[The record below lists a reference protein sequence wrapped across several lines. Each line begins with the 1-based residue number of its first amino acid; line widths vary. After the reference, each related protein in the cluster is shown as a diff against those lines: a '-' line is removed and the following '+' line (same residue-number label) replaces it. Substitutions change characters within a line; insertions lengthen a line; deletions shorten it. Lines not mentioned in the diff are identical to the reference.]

1 MTDIAAPAK
10 PRSPA
15 RYLLMATLR
24 AFNANK
30 TSWIGLVVFA
40 LVVMLALLAPFLSP
54 HDPLEQNLI
63 SRLKGPGE
71 T

>member
-40 LVVMLALLAPFLSP
+40 LVVMLALLEHDVFRRKHILS
-54 HDPLEQNLI
+54 L
-63 SRLKGPGE
+63 
-71 T
+71 